1 MASDY
6 NSAPLGLSRKKD
18 IRECLKRETPADTRP
33 RPASSPPR
41 SRPTPSWL
49 PDMSASN
56 RYNAACAAALATSE
70 IGPDKRPPDE
80 QQNARL
86 RTQALHWLD
95 ADLADWAR
103 LSFKGTLQAISA
115 IRDSMRMTDPKRR
128 AQLWEA
134 MFDVIAYDRVGDCP
148 GRVEPRCK
156 KRRPK
161 TYRMLTIPREEA
173 RERLD
178 SFRSTSTQLAEKLY
192 STRCTS
198 LVAAM
203 PRWERARNNF
213 PICHCSKVVGT
224 LRVP

>member
-1 MASDY
+1 MLETRDTGRYAASTRFF
-6 NSAPLGLSRKKD
+6 ATAL
-18 IRECLKRETPADTRP
+18 EADP
-33 RPASSPPR
+33 KLAA
-41 SRPTPSWL
+41 
-49 PDMSASN
+49 DMSASN
-56 RYNAACAAALATSE
+56 RYNAACAAVRAVSE
-70 IGPDKRPPDE
+70 VGPDKRPPDE

-156 KRRPK
+156 KRRPE

-173 RERLD
+173 RKRLD
-178 SFRSTSTQLAEKLY
+178 SILSTSTQLAEKLY
-192 STRCTS
+192 TIAFTTS

-203 PRWERARNNF
+203 PRWEQVGNNF
-213 PICHCSKVVGT
+213 PI
-224 LRVP
+224 